1 MIVNPIFD
9 IFSVMKKVLKGTG
22 KYIILLGIFLLIMEI
37 SMGLVMT
44 VESSEAMKDLIRNR
58 MLDISNTAASM
69 IDGDTLRDIQAEDLN
84 TPEYQEILK
93 TLTYYQD
100 NINLKYIYCIRDI
113 GDKNFV
119 FTIDPTVVDPGEFG
133 EPIVYTDALYKASR
147 GTAAVDK
154 DPYVDKWGRFYSSYS
169 PVFDSNHDVAGIVA
183 VDFSADWYDRQ
194 VSNQI
199 MTMMLVTVTSIVFGA
214 IIILLLASYFRK
226 RFKLLYKELNKLT
239 EGVETLSKELSNDNI
254 LDGDE
259 VIETELS
266 EEDGMLDDI
275 GVIEKRISLLKEY
288 MSAQIRFVRSK
299 TYIDGLTGVKN
310 RTAYLECVEKIEKR
324 INSGDAEF
332 AVVMFDLNGLKRIND
347 DLGHEKGDMT
357 IKKAAGVIKE
367 TFADE
372 QVFRIGGDEFVV
384 LLMDSPDKIDELMS
398 CFEKNCADANDK
410 DDGIPFVIS
419 KGYAVFDASTDNNY
433 QYTFE
438 RADHAMYKDK
448 KAYYSNIKHK

>member
-1 MIVNPIFD
+1 
-9 IFSVMKKVLKGTG
+9 MKKRLKGTG
-22 KYIILLGIFLLIMEI
+22 KYIILLGIFLFIVNI
-37 SMGLVMT
+37 SMGLVLT
-44 VESSEAMKDLIRNR
+44 VESSEAMKDLIRDR

-69 IDGDTLRDIQAEDLN
+69 IDGDTLRDIQAEDVD

-100 NINLKYIYCIRDI
+100 NINLKYIYCIRDM

-119 FTIDPTVVDPGEFG
+119 FTIDPTVADPGQFG
-133 EPIVYTDALYKASR
+133 DPIVYTDALYTASL

-169 PVFDSNHDVAGIVA
+169 PVFDSNHEVAGIVA

-194 VSNQI
+194 ISNQI
-199 MTMMLVTVTSIVFGA
+199 MIVLLVTFTSIVFGV
-214 IIILLLASYFRK
+214 IIVLLLASHFRK

-239 EGVETLSKELSNDNI
+239 EGVETLSKELSHDNI

-259 VIETELS
+259 VIETELY
-266 EEDGMLDDI
+266 EEDEMLDDI
-275 GVIEKRISLLKEY
+275 GVMEKRISSLKEY

-299 TYIDGLTGVKN
+299 TYIDGLTGIKN
-310 RTAYLECVEKIEKR
+310 RTAYLEYVEKIEKSISR
-324 INSGDAEF
+324 GDAGF
-332 AVVMFDLNGLKRIND
+332 AVVMLDLNGLKRIND
-347 DLGHEKGDMT
+347 DFGHEKGDMT
-357 IKKAAGVIKE
+357 IKKAADIINE
-367 TFADE
+367 TFSDE

-384 LLMDSPDKIDELMS
+384 LLKDSSDKLDELMS
-398 CFEKNCADANDK
+398 SFDKNCVDANNR
-410 DDGIPFVIS
+410 DDDTPVAIS

-438 RADHAMYKDK
+438 RADHAMYEDK
-448 KAYYSNIKHK
+448 KAYYSKNNIDRRKS